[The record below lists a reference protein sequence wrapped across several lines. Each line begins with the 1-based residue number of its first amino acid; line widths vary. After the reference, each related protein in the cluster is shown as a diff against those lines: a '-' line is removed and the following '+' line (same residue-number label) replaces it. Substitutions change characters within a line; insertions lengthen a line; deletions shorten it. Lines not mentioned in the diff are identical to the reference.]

1 MGKLGDT
8 LRERR
13 HSLGMTVAQAEE
25 GTRIRATLLEALE
38 EGDYGRL
45 PNPGYVRGYVSSY
58 ARFLDLDPASMLTL
72 YTAETG
78 AARGHDLNLPVIE
91 EAVAPMHQQHAVP
104 WGPAIAVAAVLAV
117 VSLAVWGISSMIKG
131 PEKPLPVPKT
141 ATDTASPATETTTP
155 NAGKT
160 DNSSSGTQDQTKNS
174 SSAQVDKLV
183 PFTLKVTV
191 APNGASWVTVI
202 VDGQQAYSGTLTGGQ
217 SKSFEVA
224 KSAIVKIG
232 KPSEVTVTKDGK
244 PVTIPSGGNV
254 PTLTLKASPQ
264 Q

>member
-13 HSLGMTVAQAEE
+13 HALGMTVAQAEE

-58 ARFLDLDPASMLTL
+58 ARFLDLDPAAMLTL

-104 WGPAIAVAAVLAV
+104 WGPAIAVAVVLAV
-117 VSLAVWGISSMIKG
+117 VSLAIWGISSLMKG

-141 ATDTASPATETTTP
+141 ATDTTAPSTQTAT
-155 NAGKT
+155 AG
-160 DNSSSGTQDQTKNS
+160 DGSSSTQEQTKGS
-174 SSAQVDKLV
+174 TSAQVDKLV

-224 KSAIVKIG
+224 KSATVKIG
-232 KPSEVTVTKDGK
+232 KPSEVTVTKDGR